1 LAWPTLKAPWP
12 LVGIIDAV
20 AVSLPVLIALSALA
34 ILPLNMFVPSLPNI
48 ARDLGAEFSVVNL
61 AVAGYAVA
69 SAISH
74 LVAGAL
80 SDRFGRKPVALAAL
94 VIFTLASLGCSL
106 AHDVRFF
113 LVCRLFQAAVIAC
126 YAVSL
131 AAIRDTA
138 GAGAAAGRIGY
149 VSSAWAVAPM
159 VGPTL
164 GGVLDAAFGWRANFV
179 AFALFGLGG
188 LYLVA
193 FHLRE
198 TNQHRSASIVL
209 QLKGYGDLL
218 GSAAFRGYALCMA
231 FSIGALYVFLGGAP
245 LVAAALGETSPIVLG
260 LYMGLVPTGFMIG
273 SYVVGH
279 AGTRF
284 APNNFILAGRI
295 LTCTGLLIG
304 CVLAAFQ
311 VPHPVAFF
319 LPCIAVGLGNGL
331 SMPACNAQV
340 LSIRPGLAGTAS
352 GLASAFTVMG
362 AGLFAYGA
370 GLLINAENARLAVPG
385 AMLASSMLSLAAAA
399 FIVRKQTDKS

>member
-1 LAWPTLKAPWP
+1 MATHDIPPHNQAVVP
-12 LVGIIDAV
+12 LPA
-20 AVSLPVLIALSALA
+20 LIALSALA

-48 ARDLGAEFSVVNL
+48 ARELGAEFSVVNL

-69 SAISH
+69 SAVAH

-80 SDRFGRKPVALAAL
+80 SDRFGRKPVALVAL
-94 VIFTLASLGCSL
+94 TIFTLASVGCSL
-106 AHDVRFF
+106 ASDIRVF
-113 LVCRLFQAAVIAC
+113 LLCRMLQASVIAC

-131 AAIRDTA
+131 AAIRDTSA
-138 GAGAAAGRIGY
+138 AGAAAGRIGY

-179 AFALFGLGG
+179 TFAVLGLGG

-198 TNQHRSASIVL
+198 TNLQKSSSIVL
-209 QLKGYGDLL
+209 QVKGYGELI
-218 GSAAFRGYALCMA
+218 GSARFRAYALCMA

-245 LVAAALGETSPIVLG
+245 LVATALGETSPVVLG
-260 LYMGLVPTGFMIG
+260 IYMGLVPTGFMIG

-279 AGTRF
+279 TGTRF
-284 APNNFILAGRI
+284 APNHFILAGRT
-295 LTCTGLLIG
+295 LTCTGLSIG
-304 CVLAAFQ
+304 CGLAVFGAG
-311 VPHPVAFF
+311 HPVAFF

-340 LSIRPGLAGTAS
+340 LSISPGLAGTAS

-362 AGLFAYGA
+362 AGLVAYGA
-370 GLLINAENARLAVPG
+370 GLVVNAANARLAVPG
-385 AMLASSMLSLAAAA
+385 AMLASSLVSLAAAV
-399 FIVRKQTDKS
+399 FIFVRTSNEKS

>member
-1 LAWPTLKAPWP
+1 MASSAP
-12 LVGIIDAV
+12 AV
-20 AVSLPVLIALSALA
+20 VPLPVLIALSALA

-48 ARDLGAEFSVVNL
+48 ARELGAEFSVVNL

-69 SAISH
+69 SAVAH

-80 SDRFGRKPVALAAL
+80 SDRFGRKPVALVAL
-94 VIFTLASLGCSL
+94 AIFTLASVGCSV
-106 AHDVRFF
+106 AGDIRVF
-113 LVCRLFQAAVIAC
+113 LVCRLLQASVIAC

-131 AAIRDTA
+131 AAIRDTST
-138 GAGAAAGRIGY
+138 AGAAAGRIGY

-159 VGPTL
+159 VGPTV
-164 GGVLDAAFGWRANFV
+164 GGLLDAAFGWRANFV
-179 AFALFGLGG
+179 TFALLGLGG

-198 TNQHRSASIVL
+198 TNLQRSSSIVL
-209 QLKGYGDLL
+209 QVKGYGELL
-218 GSAAFRGYALCMA
+218 GSPRFRAYALCMA

-245 LVAAALGETSPIVLG
+245 LVATALGESSPVVLG
-260 LYMGLVPTGFMIG
+260 IYMGLVPTGFMIG

-279 AGTRF
+279 TGTRF
-284 APNNFILAGRI
+284 APNHFILAGRT
-295 LTCTGLLIG
+295 LTCTGLLIACG
-304 CVLAAFQ
+304 LAVFGAG
-311 VPHPVAFF
+311 HPAAFF

-362 AGLFAYGA
+362 AGLVAYGA
-370 GLLINAENARLAVPG
+370 GLLVNAANARLAVPS
-385 AMLASSMLSLAAAA
+385 AMLASSLISLAVAVY
-399 FIVRKQTDKS
+399 IVRAGAPKD